1 MKWAIVVIRK
11 SKLSAER
18 ETSEARKSAVQSI
31 SVQLHDAL
39 TQLNEC
45 RRDLS
50 KFGQQISQSSA
61 QLSTAQALGAEKQR
75 EIANMRAQLA
85 ERESALKAARDEAR
99 EERQKLMDWIAK
111 GVSNGVPIFAEMPL
125 PVVTDE
131 APAPQP
137 APGTERI
144 PSDVEEAIAVVGRR
158 PRAIVDR
165 ITKKNDVDFEAAM
178 KGAGVKRVF
187 AEDRAVA
194 QAEAVVISETKSA

>member
-11 SKLSAER
+11 SKLRAER

-39 TQLNEC
+39 TELNEC

-50 KFGQQISQSSA
+50 KFGQQISQSSS

-85 ERESALKAARDEAR
+85 EREIALKAARDEAR

-111 GVSNGVPIFAEMPL
+111 GVSNGVPIFAEIPL

-137 APGTERI
+137 GTDRI

-158 PRAIVDR
+158 PRAIVNR